1 MAGVRRADRG
11 LMALFEIRGL
21 TRDFGGVRAIDGLDL
36 DVDDG
41 EIVSVI
47 GPNGAGKTTLFN
59 LVTGMIPAGQGDIR
73 FEGRSIVGLRP
84 SQILELGIAR
94 TFQNVRL
101 FPEMSV
107 RENVMVARHCRTRSG
122 MLKAIFR
129 APSFRREEHET
140 RQRAEQAL
148 AVFGSRL
155 IGWRF
160 DTPARSLSYANR
172 RRLELARAMAS
183 DPKLLLLDEPT
194 AGMNPRE
201 TQELTELIQRL
212 RDETGVTIVL
222 IEHDMRVVKGVS
234 ERVVVLDYGQK
245 IAEGPYAAVASNDRV
260 IEAYLGRTATTA

>member
-1 MAGVRRADRG
+1 
-11 LMALFEIRGL
+11 MALFEIRGL

-59 LVTGMIPAGQGDIR
+59 LVTGMVPAGQGEIL
-73 FEGRSIVGLRP
+73 FEGRSVVGLRP

-94 TFQNVRL
+94 TFQSVRL

-129 APSFRREEHET
+129 APSFRREEEET

-148 AVFGSRL
+148 AFFGSRL
-155 IGWRF
+155 VGWRF

-172 RRLELARAMAS
+172 RRLEIARAMAS

-201 TQELTELIQRL
+201 TQELTELIRRL

-245 IAEGPYAAVASNDRV
+245 IAEGPYADVASNDRV
-260 IEAYLGRTATTA
+260 IEAYLGRAATTA

>member
-1 MAGVRRADRG
+1 
-11 LMALFEIRGL
+11 MALFEIRGL

-129 APSFRREEHET
+129 APSFRREEQET

-148 AVFGSRL
+148 AFFGSRL

-222 IEHDMRVVKGVS
+222 IEHDMRVVMGVS
-234 ERVVVLDYGQK
+234 ERFLVLDYGLN
-245 IAEGPYAAVASNDRV
+245 IAEGPYAAVA
-260 IEAYLGRTATTA
+260 

>member
-1 MAGVRRADRG
+1 
-11 LMALFEIRGL
+11 MALFEIRGL

-41 EIVSVI
+41 EIISVI

-59 LVTGMIPAGQGDIR
+59 LVTGMIPAGQGDIL
-73 FEGRSIVGLRP
+73 FGGRSIVGLRP

-129 APSFRREEHET
+129 APSFRREEQET

-148 AVFGSRL
+148 AFFGSRL
-155 IGWRF
+155 VGWRF

-183 DPKLLLLDEPT
+183 EPKLLLLDEPT

-212 RDETGVTIVL
+212 RDETGVTIIL

-245 IAEGPYAAVASNDRV
+245 IAEGAYADVASNDRV
-260 IEAYLGRTATTA
+260 IEAYLGKTATTA

>member
-1 MAGVRRADRG
+1 
-11 LMALFEIRGL
+11 MALFEIRGL

-148 AVFGSRL
+148 ALFGSRL

>member
-1 MAGVRRADRG
+1 
-11 LMALFEIRGL
+11 MALFEIRGL

-129 APSFRREEHET
+129 APSFRREEQET

-148 AVFGSRL
+148 AFFGSRL

-160 DTPARSLSYANR
+160 ETPARSLSYANR

-201 TQELTELIQRL
+201 TQEFTELIQRL

>member
-1 MAGVRRADRG
+1 
-11 LMALFEIRGL
+11 MALFEIRGL
-21 TRDFGGVRAIDGLDL
+21 TRDFGGVRAINGLDL

-41 EIVSVI
+41 EIISVI

-94 TFQNVRL
+94 TFQTVRL

-129 APSFRREEHET
+129 APSFRREEQET

-148 AVFGSRL
+148 AFFGSRL

-245 IAEGPYAAVASNDRV
+245 IAEGSYAAVASNDRV

>member
-1 MAGVRRADRG
+1 
-11 LMALFEIRGL
+11 MALFEIRGL

-129 APSFRREEHET
+129 APSFRREEQET

-148 AVFGSRL
+148 AFFGSRL

-183 DPKLLLLDEPT
+183 EPKLLLLDEPT

-212 RDETGVTIVL
+212 RDETGVTIIL

-245 IAEGPYAAVASNDRV
+245 IAEGPYADVASNDRV

>member
-1 MAGVRRADRG
+1 
-11 LMALFEIRGL
+11 MALFEIREL
-21 TRDFGGVRAIDGLDL
+21 TRDFGGVRAIDRLDL
-36 DVDDG
+36 DVDAG

-59 LVTGMIPAGQGDIR
+59 LVTGMIPADQGEIL

-84 SQILELGIAR
+84 SQILESGIAR

-122 MLKAIFR
+122 MLKAILR
-129 APSFRREEHET
+129 TPSFRREEQET
-140 RQRAEQAL
+140 HQRAEQAL
-148 AVFGSRL
+148 AFFGSRL
-155 IGWRF
+155 TGWRF

-172 RRLELARAMAS
+172 RRLEIARAMAA
-183 DPKLLLLDEPT
+183 DPRLLLLDEPT

-201 TQELTELIQRL
+201 TQELTELIRRL
-212 RDETGVTIVL
+212 RDETGVTIVV

-234 ERVVVLDYGQK
+234 GRVVVLDYGQK
-245 IAEGPYAAVASNDRV
+245 IAEGAYADVASNERV
-260 IEAYLGRTATTA
+260 IEAYLGRAATTA

>member
-1 MAGVRRADRG
+1 
-11 LMALFEIRGL
+11 MALFEIRGL

-36 DVDDG
+36 DVDAG

-59 LVTGMIPAGQGDIR
+59 LVTGMIPADQGEIL

-84 SQILELGIAR
+84 SQILESGIAR

-122 MLKAIFR
+122 MLQAIFR
-129 APSFRREEHET
+129 TPSFRREERET
-140 RQRAEQAL
+140 QQRAEQAL
-148 AVFGSRL
+148 AFFGSRL
-155 IGWRF
+155 TGWRF

-172 RRLELARAMAS
+172 RRLEIARAMAA

-212 RDETGVTIVL
+212 RDETGVTIIV

-245 IAEGPYAAVASNDRV
+245 IAEGSYADVASNERV
-260 IEAYLGRTATTA
+260 IEAYLGRAATTA

>member
-1 MAGVRRADRG
+1 MT
-11 LMALFEIRGL
+11 LFEIKGL

-36 DVDDG
+36 DVDAG

-59 LVTGMIPAGQGDIR
+59 LVTGMIPADRGEILFQGH
-73 FEGRSIVGLRP
+73 SIVGLRP

-129 APSFRREEHET
+129 TPSFRREERET
-140 RQRAEQAL
+140 QQRAEEAL
-148 AVFGSRL
+148 AFFGSRL
-155 IGWRF
+155 TGWRF
-160 DTPARSLSYANR
+160 DTPARELSYANR
-172 RRLELARAMAS
+172 RRLEIARAMAA
-183 DPKLLLLDEPT
+183 DPSLLLLDEPT

-201 TQELTELIQRL
+201 TQELTELVRRL
-212 RDETGVTIVL
+212 RDETGVTVVV

-245 IAEGPYAAVASNDRV
+245 IAEGPYADVASNDRV
-260 IEAYLGRTATTA
+260 IEAYLGRAATTA

>member
-1 MAGVRRADRG
+1 
-11 LMALFEIRGL
+11 MALFEIRGL

-129 APSFRREEHET
+129 APSFRREEQET

-148 AVFGSRL
+148 AFFGSRL

-201 TQELTELIQRL
+201 TQELTELIRRL

-245 IAEGPYAAVASNDRV
+245 IAEGPYADVASNDRV

>member
-1 MAGVRRADRG
+1 
-11 LMALFEIRGL
+11 MALFEIRGL
-21 TRDFGGVRAIDGLDL
+21 TRDFGGVRAINGLDL
-36 DVDDG
+36 DVNEG
-41 EIVSVI
+41 KIVSVI

-59 LVTGMIPAGQGDIR
+59 LVTGMIPADQGEIL
-73 FEGRSIVGLRP
+73 FEGRSVVGMRP
-84 SQILELGIAR
+84 SQILKLGIAR

-107 RENVMVARHCRTRSG
+107 RENVMVARHYRTRSG
-122 MLKAIFR
+122 MVKAILR
-129 APSFRREEHET
+129 TPSFRREEEET
-140 RQRAEQAL
+140 RRLSEQAL
-148 AVFGSRL
+148 AFFGSRL

-172 RRLELARAMAS
+172 RRLEIARAMAS
-183 DPKLLLLDEPT
+183 GPKLLLLDEPT

-245 IAEGPYAAVASNDRV
+245 IAEGPYADVASNDRV
-260 IEAYLGRTATTA
+260 IEAYLGRKATTA

>member
-1 MAGVRRADRG
+1 
-11 LMALFEIRGL
+11 MALFEIRGL

-41 EIVSVI
+41 EIISVI

-59 LVTGMIPAGQGDIR
+59 LVTGMIPAGQGDIL
-73 FEGRSIVGLRP
+73 FGGRSIVGLRP

-129 APSFRREEHET
+129 APSFRREEQET

-148 AVFGSRL
+148 AFFGSRL

-183 DPKLLLLDEPT
+183 EPKLLLLDEPT

-212 RDETGVTIVL
+212 RDETGVTIIL

-245 IAEGPYAAVASNDRV
+245 IAEGAYADVASNDRV
-260 IEAYLGRTATTA
+260 IEAYLGKTATTA